1 MMICNRCLRTKC
13 KQTLIASIA
22 WPWLGF
28 TPAWTDSNVT
38 VVSEPKVTI
47 EIPLTVEQAVDIA
60 LKNHPDSLIAEL
72 NVKTAHGQML
82 QSRSQLLPSLNFGST
97 FSRSMSSGS
106 NVVGGVSVGG
116 TDRRF
121 ATQYSNSFQLSQLL
135 FDFGRS
141 RDSYESSWRDLQ
153 ATGHDLEQTREDL
166 INNAQQAFIVLA
178 TNTELLLVVKDAVQL
193 QEQTLESA
201 RARFEAGVAP
211 RADVVKAESNLAAAK
226 FDVTSAENSVSVSRV
241 ALNQAMGIDVQTLYD
256 LAVLPEPEL
265 TKDALGVLIAT
276 SMKQRPE
283 VRSAQER
290 VQAAKE
296 SYDSASK
303 GRLPSVNL
311 GASYGRR
318 EEEFPPSPP
327 NWNLNLSLNF
337 NLFDGG
343 SIRGEKEQSDAQLR
357 IARATLYR
365 TQQSV
370 SQEVAKSYLDLS
382 TAQDQIV
389 SGQAAV
395 TSAEENMRLA
405 QGRYR
410 AGVGILLEVTEG
422 QAALTEARANLA
434 KARLSLWS
442 SRYALERAVGAPPK
456 GLDLSQSE

>member
-1 MMICNRCLRTKC
+1 MMTCNRCLATRGKRA
-13 KQTLIASIA
+13 IVASIA
-22 WPWLGF
+22 WSWLGLA
-28 TPAWTDSNVT
+28 PGWSDANVPVT
-38 VVSEPKVTI
+38 SRPKVAI
-47 EIPLTVEQAVDIA
+47 EGPLTVEQAVAIA

-72 NVKTAHGQML
+72 NVNTAHGQML

-116 TDRRF
+116 TGRRF
-121 ATQYSNSFQLSQLL
+121 ATQYSNSFQLNQLL
-135 FDFGRS
+135 FDFGRT
-141 RDSYESSWRDLQ
+141 RDSYESSRKDLQ
-153 ATGHDLEQTREDL
+153 ASTHDLTQTREDVV
-166 INNAQQAFIVLA
+166 NNVRQAYLVLA
-178 TNTELLLVVKDAVQL
+178 TNGELLQVVRDNVQL
-193 QEQTLESA
+193 QGQTLDSA
-201 RARFEAGVAP
+201 RARFEAGIAP

-226 FDVTSAENSVSVSRV
+226 FDVTSAENSVAVSRV
-241 ALNQAMGIDVQTLYD
+241 ALNQAMGIDVQTRYD
-256 LAVLPEPEL
+256 LAPIEEAEVPQDTL
-265 TKDALGVLIAT
+265 DALIVT

-283 VRSAQER
+283 IQAAETR

-303 GRLPSVNL
+303 GRLPSLNL

-343 SIRGEKEQSDAQLR
+343 SIRGGKEVADSQFR
-357 IARATLYR
+357 IARETLYQ

-370 SQEVAKSYLDLS
+370 SQEVAQSYLDLR

-395 TSAEENMRLA
+395 ASAEENMRLA
-405 QGRYR
+405 EGRYR
-410 AGVGILLEVTEG
+410 AGVGILLEVIEA

-456 GLDLSQSE
+456 GLDLSQPE